1 MIGCPDSN
9 FHSFYWDH
17 RVSTKLFNQSHGG
30 PANTDVPSMIEMED
44 CDTHWLKQVVKPSQS
59 SL

>member
-30 PANTDVPSMIEMED
+30 PANTDVPSMIEMEACGLGQRD
-44 CDTHWLKQVVKPSQS
+44 
-59 SL
+59 